1 MSADEA
7 LSDVGVV
14 NLVKAQEPRLDI
26 RADREFVALMGAANI
41 STRPYTANS
50 ASTGQVIWSLT
61 TPSVRVGL
69 DRNVEISLTATV
81 DFNPVAGPNAPA
93 GTGYRIRPNISD
105 ISDFGPRQYGLHSIC
120 EVVQLR
126 LNDQAFSWEP
136 AEILHPILE
145 YGLTA
150 EDRQYNMGSSAHY
163 PDQQWRYNGVDG
175 TQRHVFATW
184 MNSTLEDSRNAGMW
198 MRRTG
203 PLQLEVTFI
212 EQIMLSPMAYAENV
226 QALFGIQNI
235 DLSLTFRQPLTNMFS
250 GDIYQNLFQRN
261 LTPLDVDTW
270 TNLVSAGAA
279 SDQGLRVTP
288 QFTFTQARQQLH
300 ITYLQPQIDQKIPW
314 RLNYP
319 YWQIQK
325 FSQNI
330 GNANTPIAAGAVIPE
345 VVYNNITLHNIPKL
359 MYLFACP
366 VLSQTAEQGY
376 RMSSPAGSAT
386 AEFPINNAISQAN
399 LCAAIDSIRINFDT
413 QDGRLSTLTS
423 FDLYKISVKNG
434 YKRSFLAWKDWV
446 GSVLCLHF
454 GTDLNLNPL
463 LCPGV
468 RGNFQLA
475 ASVTYRDIRVL
486 ERVGGRPGTF
496 PAPFVNPANPTTG
509 VIPPPPAPGL
519 VGNGNS
525 GGFGNPDYHQA
536 EPKNYKAYMIIVN
549 TGIVSIQ
556 NQLITTSVGSLTE
569 IQVEEANWL
578 APGFRQSIR
587 SIHGEGNVFHN
598 IYSAVKKYGSKARPY
613 ISPVASVVSEIAK
626 LSDDPRAKA
635 VGNIASIVGTATKGK
650 GRVIGGKRATSH
662 SLSRRM

>member
-50 ASTGQVIWSLT
+50 SSTGQIIWSQT
-61 TPSVRVGL
+61 TPSVRVGV
-69 DRNVEISLTATV
+69 DRNVEISITAVV
-81 DFNPVAGPNAPA
+81 DFAPIGGPNTPD
-93 GTGYRIRPNISD
+93 GTAFRLRQNLNNVN
-105 ISDFGPRQYGLHSIC
+105 DFGPRQYGLHSIC

-136 AEILHPILE
+136 AELLHPILE

-163 PDQQWRYNGVDG
+163 PDQQWRYGGVANP
-175 TQRHVFATW
+175 QRGVFNSW
-184 MNSTLEDSRNAGMW
+184 ENSTLEDSRNCGMW
-198 MRRTG
+198 IRRISD
-203 PLQLEVTFI
+203 LQVEVNFI

-226 QALFGIQNI
+226 QCLFGIQNI

-250 GDIYQNLFQRN
+250 GDIYTTLFQRN
-261 LTPLDVDTW
+261 LTPANPATW
-270 TNLVSAGAA
+270 DELVPGDAGMKVNP
-279 SDQGLRVTP
+279 R
-288 QFTFTQARQQLH
+288 FTFEQNRQLMH
-300 ITYLQPQIDQKIPW
+300 ITYLQPQIDTRIPW

-330 GNANTPIAAGAVIPE
+330 GSVNTPIAAGAVIEE

-359 MYLFACP
+359 LYLFACP
-366 VLSQTAEQGY
+366 ILSQTAEQGY
-376 RMSSPAGSAT
+376 RSQVAGAFG
-386 AEFPINNAISQAN
+386 AVGANFPVNNAINQAN
-399 LCAAIDSIRINFDT
+399 ICAAIDSIRINFDT

-434 YKRSFLAWKDWV
+434 YKRSFLAWRNWV

-475 ASVTYRDIRVL
+475 ASVTFRDIRNINAIA
-486 ERVGGRPGTF
+486 GRPLNEDL
-496 PAPFVNPANPTTG
+496 AG
-509 VIPPPPAPGL
+509 VIPPPPV
-519 VGNGNS
+519 VGVDDTTGGIGNS
-525 GGFGNPDYHQA
+525 MYDQM
-536 EPKNYKAYMIIVN
+536 EPKIYKAYMIIVN

-598 IYSAVKKYGSKARPY
+598 IYSAVRKYGSKARPY
-613 ISPVASVVSEIAK
+613 ISPVASVVGEIAK

-635 VGNIASIVGTATKGK
+635 VGNIASIVGTATKGR